1 MDHLIN
7 GYHRFRASA
16 WPERRKQFEALA
28 ARGQR
33 PRVMV
38 IGCSDSRVDPGMV
51 FDAGPGEI
59 FTLRNVANLV
69 PPYQPDGSLHG
80 TSAAVE
86 FAVRGLEVEAI
97 IVLGHAM
104 CGGIQ
109 ALMGGVPAPM
119 GEFLGPWIRIAA
131 SARNRVLRC
140 DPADAQLACEY
151 EAVRLSLD
159 NLMSFPFV
167 AERVLDGR
175 LQLLG
180 GHFDIR
186 SGVLAMLDRS
196 GEFKATPAEAA
207 PPG

>member
-1 MDHLIN
+1 MDELIA
-7 GYHRFRASA
+7 GYRRFRAGVWA
-16 WPERRKQFEALA
+16 DRRRQFETLA
-28 ARGQR
+28 AQGQR

-38 IGCSDSRVDPGMV
+38 IACADSRVDPAML

-59 FTLRNVANLV
+59 FALRNVANLV

-86 FAVRGLEVEAI
+86 FAVRGLGVGAI
-97 IVLGHAM
+97 LVLGHGM
-104 CGGIQ
+104 CSGIA
-109 ALMGGVPAPM
+109 ALLGGVQAPM
-119 GEFLGPWIRIAA
+119 GEFLGPWIGIAA

-140 DPADAQLACEY
+140 APADPQLECEH
-151 EAVRLSLD
+151 EAVRVSLD

-175 LQLLG
+175 LALLG

-186 SGVLAMLDRS
+186 TGTLALLGRDGAFS
-196 GEFKATPAEAA
+196 AA
-207 PPG
+207 

>member
-1 MDHLIN
+1 MDHLIK
-7 GYHRFRASA
+7 GYQRFRATE

-28 ARGQR
+28 QGQR

-38 IGCSDSRVDPGMV
+38 IGCADSRVDPAMV

-80 TSAAVE
+80 SSAAVE
-86 FAVRGLEVEAI
+86 FAVRGLQVEAI

-104 CGGIQ
+104 CGGIG
-109 ALMGGVPAPM
+109 ALMAGDAAPM
-119 GEFLGPWIRIAA
+119 GEFLGPWMRIAA

-140 DPADAQLACEY
+140 DPADPQLACEH

-186 SGVLAMLDRS
+186 TGVLTMLDRE
-196 GEFKATPAEAA
+196 GVFQPAQ
-207 PPG
+207 G

>member
-1 MDHLIN
+1 MEHLIE
-7 GYHRFRASA
+7 GYRRFRDAE
-16 WPERRKQFEALA
+16 WPNRRKQFEAMA

-38 IGCSDSRVDPGMV
+38 IGCSDSRVDPAMV
-51 FDAGPGEI
+51 FDAAPGEI
-59 FTLRNVANLV
+59 FALRNVANLV

-109 ALMGGVPAPM
+109 ALLGGLKAPM
-119 GEFLGPWIRIAA
+119 GEFLGPWISIAA

-140 DPADAQLACEY
+140 DPTDAQLACEH
-151 EAVRLSLD
+151 EAVRVSLD

-186 SGVLAMLDRS
+186 SGVLAMLSRD
-196 GEFKATPAEAA
+196 EAFSA
-207 PPG
+207 A

>member
-1 MDHLIN
+1 MEHLTE
-7 GYHRFRASA
+7 GYRRFRETE
-16 WPERRKQFEALA
+16 WPNRRKQFEALA
-28 ARGQR
+28 LKGQS

-38 IGCSDSRVDPGMV
+38 IGCSDSRVDPAMV

-59 FTLRNVANLV
+59 FAVRNVANLV

-86 FAVRGLEVEAI
+86 FAVRGLQVQAVV
-97 IVLGHAM
+97 VLGHAM

-119 GEFLGPWIRIAA
+119 GEFLGPWISIAA

-140 DPADAQLACEY
+140 DPADAQLACEH
-151 EAVRLSLD
+151 EAVRVSLD

-186 SGVLAMLDRS
+186 SGVLTMLGRDGTFS
-196 GEFKATPAEAA
+196 AA
-207 PPG
+207 

>member
-1 MDHLIN
+1 MDQLID
-7 GYHRFRASA
+7 GYRRFRASE

-28 ARGQR
+28 ARGQQ

-38 IGCSDSRVDPGMV
+38 IGCSDSRVDPGMI
-51 FDAGPGEI
+51 FGAGPGEI

-86 FAVRGLEVEAI
+86 FAVRGLQVAEI

-104 CGGIQ
+104 CGGIM
-109 ALMGGVPAPM
+109 ALLGGVPAQM
-119 GEFLGPWIRIAA
+119 GEFIGPWIRIAA

-140 DPADAQLACEY
+140 DPVDAQLALEH

-175 LQLLG
+175 LKLQG

-186 SGVLAMLDRS
+186 TGALTLLDRE
-196 GEFKATPAEAA
+196 GAFVPA
-207 PPG
+207 